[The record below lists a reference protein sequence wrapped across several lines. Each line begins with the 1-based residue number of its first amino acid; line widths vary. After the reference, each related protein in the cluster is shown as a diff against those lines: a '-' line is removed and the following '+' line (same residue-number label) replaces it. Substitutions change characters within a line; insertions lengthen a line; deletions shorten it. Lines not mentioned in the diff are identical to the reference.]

1 MKHIKSHTMEENLN
15 ELMQLQ
21 ITRMTKRLH
30 NAFEKR
36 MSVAND
42 KLFAVEQFEKRLQAV
57 TEFRK
62 DFNDDFREIIEA
74 IEDDY
79 KLGNPIA
86 LSIKKFRK
94 NYHDR
99 ETIQYTSQDFV
110 QTDENGNNIEIVEEQ
125 PKSKVFDTYSD
136 KDIVW
141 LFVQHKAYENFLEFI
156 ATQVL
161 LYSQQSQSTESGKI
175 EKDIPSK
182 YDEFTTTRQVLA
194 MHYLLKYCQVRNV
207 DESVKAR
214 FIHFLTSKNYSKI
227 YDRIRNPLEGS
238 SKRMKQDLKYVQ
250 AYFEELEMTEIVKMI
265 TNEIAQSV

>member
-1 MKHIKSHTMEENLN
+1 MEENLN

-36 MSVAND
+36 MNIAND
-42 KLFAVEQFEKRLQAV
+42 KLFAVKQFEKRLQAV

-86 LSIKKFRK
+86 LSIKRFRK
-94 NYHDR
+94 NSHDR
-99 ETIQYTSQDFV
+99 ETIQYTRQDFA
-110 QTDENGNNIEIVEEQ
+110 QTDENGNEIEIVEDKQ

>member
-1 MKHIKSHTMEENLN
+1 MAENLN
-15 ELMQLQ
+15 NFMQKQ
-21 ITRMTKRLH
+21 ITRMTNRLH
-30 NAFEKR
+30 NVYEKR
-36 MSVAND
+36 MSIAND
-42 KLFAVEQFEKRLQAV
+42 KQFANEQFEKRLQAV

-62 DFNDDFREIIEA
+62 DFNDDFKEIIEA
-74 IEDDY
+74 IEHDY
-79 KLGNPIA
+79 KLGNPIE

-94 NYHDR
+94 NI
-99 ETIQYTSQDFV
+99 EIKIEIQNTSKDFV
-110 QTDENGNNIEIVEEQ
+110 QIDENDVDIIEEQ
-125 PKSKVFDTYSD
+125 PKNNIFTTLSD
-136 KDIVW
+136 MDIVW
-141 LFVQHKAYENFLEFI
+141 LYVQHKAYENFLEFI
-156 ATQVL
+156 E
-161 LYSQQSQSTESGKI
+161 SQALQFSQTNQNADAIKQ
-175 EKDIPSK
+175 EKDLPSK